1 MRSDDNS
8 DFKEKKMVDWEKL
21 GLFWLKVDEGGMTL
35 GNFGIKSLRKEGN
48 WNFWRMGDREEEKLG
63 EGRNKY
69 GFFEK

>member
-1 MRSDDNS
+1 
-8 DFKEKKMVDWEKL
+8 
-21 GLFWLKVDEGGMTL
+21 MTL